1 MLPGYFL
8 CKLSSGLKMRIET
21 IGVIG
26 ANALGREIALAALL
40 GGYRVVLEDVSSE
53 VLVKGSASIKQ
64 SLDERAAHRELSQ
77 QERESALARFSTASR
92 VDEVCRVADML
103 IDTVPDEMEV
113 KLEIFTIF
121 DKFAKPGAILAS
133 NTSLS
138 ITEIASITFRAEDC
152 IGMRFANRAPKIT
165 RVELVRGADTSD
177 ATIAAC
183 SEAAR
188 RMGMEVAIIYES
200 AEPSA
205 AGEVAALRAKGE
217 IE

>member
-1 MLPGYFL
+1 MAG
-8 CKLSSGLKMRIET
+8 STMRIET

-26 ANALGREIALAALL
+26 ANVMGREIALAALL
-40 GGYRVVLEDVSSE
+40 GGYKVVLEDVSSE
-53 VLVKGSASIKQ
+53 MLQKGITHIER
-64 SLDERAAHRELSQ
+64 SLDERATQHELSQ
-77 QERESALARFSTASR
+77 QERESVLARFSSANR

-103 IDTVPDEMEV
+103 IETVPDEMEV

-138 ITEIASITFRAEDC
+138 ITEIASITFRTEDC
-152 IGMRFANRAPKIT
+152 IGMRFANPVARIT
-165 RVELVRGADTSD
+165 RLELVRGADTSD
-177 ATIAAC
+177 RTIAAC

-188 RMGMEVAIIYES
+188 RMGMEVAVIYES
-200 AEPSA
+200 TEPSA
-205 AGEVAALRAKGE
+205 ADEVAVLRAKGK

>member
-1 MLPGYFL
+1 M
-8 CKLSSGLKMRIET
+8 MQIET

-26 ANALGREIALAALL
+26 ANAIGREIALAALL
-40 GGYRVVLEDVSSE
+40 GGYRVVLEDVSRE
-53 VLVKGSASIKQ
+53 MLEKGIAHIEQ
-64 SLDERAAHRELSQ
+64 SLDVRIAQGRLSQ
-77 QERESALARFSTASR
+77 QERKSAIARFSSADR
-92 VDEVCRVADML
+92 ADEVCRVADML
-103 IDTVPDEMEV
+103 IETVPDEMEV

-121 DKFAKPGAILAS
+121 DKFAKPDAILAS

-138 ITEIASITFRAEDC
+138 ITEIASITFRTEDC
-152 IGMRFANRAPKIT
+152 IGMRFANPGPKIT

-188 RMGMEVAIIYES
+188 RMGLEVAIIYET
-200 AEPSA
+200 AQPSA
-205 AGEVAALRAKGE
+205 TDEFAALRAKAE

>member
-1 MLPGYFL
+1 
-8 CKLSSGLKMRIET
+8 MRIET

-26 ANALGREIALAALL
+26 ANVMGREIALAALL
-40 GGYRVVLEDVSSE
+40 GGYKVVLEDVSSE
-53 VLVKGSASIKQ
+53 MLEKGITHIERR
-64 SLDERAAHRELSQ
+64 LDQRATQHELPQ
-77 QERESALARFSTASR
+77 RERESVLARLSAASR

-103 IDTVPDEMEV
+103 IETVPDEMEV

-152 IGMRFANRAPKIT
+152 IGMRFASPDPKIT

-177 ATIAAC
+177 TTVAAC
-183 SEAAR
+183 SEVAR
-188 RMGMEVAIIYES
+188 RMGMEVAVVRESYEP
-200 AEPSA
+200 AVT
-205 AGEVAALRAKGE
+205 GEVAVRAKE
-217 IE
+217 HFE

>member
-1 MLPGYFL
+1 MHF
-8 CKLSSGLKMRIET
+8 ET

-26 ANALGREIALAALL
+26 AGAVGREIALAALL
-40 GGYRVVLEDVSSE
+40 GGYRVVLEDVSREMLE
-53 VLVKGSASIKQ
+53 VGIAHIKQ
-64 SLDERAAHRELSQ
+64 SLDGRVDGRELAP
-77 QERESALARFSTASR
+77 QERESALVRFSTASR

-103 IDTVPDEMEV
+103 IETVPDEMEV

-138 ITEIASITFRAEDC
+138 ITEIASITFRSEHC
-152 IGMRFANRAPKIT
+152 IGMRFVNRTLQMT

-177 ATIAAC
+177 TTSAAC
-183 SEAAR
+183 AEVAW
-188 RMGMEVAIIYES
+188 RMGMEVAIVRES
-200 AEPSA
+200 LQAPA
-205 AGEVAALRAKGE
+205 ADEVAPLRVKGH

>member
-1 MLPGYFL
+1 MHVQ
-8 CKLSSGLKMRIET
+8 T

-26 ANALGREIALAALL
+26 ANTLGREIALAALL
-40 GGYRVVLEDVSSE
+40 GGYRVVLEDVSRE
-53 VLVKGSASIKQ
+53 MLEEGIVHIKQ
-64 SLDERAAHRELSQ
+64 SLDNSVARCELEPR
-77 QERESALARFSTASR
+77 ERESVLARFSSASR

-103 IDTVPDEMEV
+103 IETVHDEMEV

-138 ITEIASITFRAEDC
+138 ITEIASITFRTEDC
-152 IGMRFANRAPKIT
+152 VGMRFTNPGPKIT

-177 ATIAAC
+177 ATIAVC

-188 RMGMEVAIIYES
+188 RMGMEVAVIYES
-200 AEPSA
+200 PQPSPSDD
-205 AGEVAALRAKGE
+205 VAPLRAKAG

>member
-1 MLPGYFL
+1 MHV
-8 CKLSSGLKMRIET
+8 ET

-26 ANALGREIALAALL
+26 ANTLGREIALAALL
-40 GGYRVVLEDVSSE
+40 GGYRVVLEDVSRE
-53 VLVKGSASIKQ
+53 MLEKGIAHIKQ
-64 SLDERAAHRELSQ
+64 SLDDRVARREMDP

-103 IDTVPDEMEV
+103 IESVPDEMEV

-133 NTSLS
+133 NTLLS
-138 ITEIASITFRAEDC
+138 ITEIASITFRSEHC
-152 IGMRFANRAPKIT
+152 IGMRFVNRTPQMT

-177 ATIAAC
+177 ATSAAC
-183 SEAAR
+183 ADVAR
-188 RMGMEVAIIYES
+188 RMSMEVAIVRES
-200 AEPSA
+200 LQAPTA
-205 AGEVAALRAKGE
+205 DEVAPLRVKGH

>member
-1 MLPGYFL
+1 MH
-8 CKLSSGLKMRIET
+8 IET

-26 ANALGREIALAALL
+26 ANATGREVALAALL

-53 VLVKGSASIKQ
+53 TLQKGVAHIEQ
-64 SLDERAAHRELSQ
+64 SLGERTASHELSP
-77 QERESALARFSTASR
+77 QEAESVLARFSTASR
-92 VDEVCRVADML
+92 ADEVCRVADML
-103 IDTVPDEMEV
+103 IETVPDEMEV
-113 KLEIFTIF
+113 KLEMFTIF

-138 ITEIASITFRAEDC
+138 IIEIASITFRTEDC
-152 IGMRFANRAPKIT
+152 IGMRFADPVPGIT

-177 ATIAAC
+177 VTIAAC

-188 RMGMEVAIIYES
+188 RMGMEAAIIWES
-200 AEPSA
+200 GESPTSGNA
-205 AGEVAALRAKGE
+205 AFRAGAE

>member
-1 MLPGYFL
+1 MQ
-8 CKLSSGLKMRIET
+8 IET

-26 ANALGREIALAALL
+26 ANAIGREVALAALL
-40 GGYRVVLEDVSSE
+40 GGYRVVLEDVSGE
-53 VLVKGSASIKQ
+53 MLERGIAYIAQ
-64 SLDERAAHRELSQ
+64 SLDERVTQHELSQ
-77 QERESALARFSTASR
+77 QERKSVLARLSTASR
-92 VDEVCRVADML
+92 ADEVCRVADML
-103 IDTVPDEMEV
+103 IETVPDEMEV

-121 DKFAKPGAILAS
+121 DKFAKPDAILAS

-138 ITEIASITFRAEDC
+138 ITEIASITFRTEDC
-152 IGMRFANRAPKIT
+152 VGMRFANPFPRIT

-183 SEAAR
+183 SQAVR
-188 RMGMEVAIIYES
+188 RMGMEVAVIYES

-205 AGEVAALRAKGE
+205 ADGVATLRAKAE

>member
-1 MLPGYFL
+1 M
-8 CKLSSGLKMRIET
+8 MHIET

-26 ANALGREIALAALL
+26 ANATGREIAFAALL

-53 VLVKGSASIKQ
+53 ALQKGIAQIEQ
-64 SLDERAAHRELSQ
+64 SLGERISRHELSPQ
-77 QERESALARFSTASR
+77 QEESVLARFSTASR
-92 VDEVCRVADML
+92 ADEVCRVADML
-103 IDTVPDEMEV
+103 IETVPDEMEV

-138 ITEIASITFRAEDC
+138 ITEIASITFRTEDC
-152 IGMRFANRAPKIT
+152 IGMRFANPASKIT
-165 RVELVRGADTSD
+165 RVVFVRGADTSD

-188 RMGMEVAIIYES
+188 RMGMEVAVIYELPQPFG
-200 AEPSA
+200 AD
-205 AGEVAALRAKGE
+205 EVAARRAKAG